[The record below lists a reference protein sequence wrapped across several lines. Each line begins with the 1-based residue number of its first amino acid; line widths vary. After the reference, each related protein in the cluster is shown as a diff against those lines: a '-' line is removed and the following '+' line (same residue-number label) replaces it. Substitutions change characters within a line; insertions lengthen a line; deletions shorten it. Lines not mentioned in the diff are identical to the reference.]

1 MSMIKE
7 YFILALKSVWAHKI
21 RALLTTLGV
30 IIGVSSVILLMSL
43 GNSARL
49 EAANQIRSIGSN
61 LIFVSIFDAQG
72 SLPNDWISLIEEQA
86 DIDAYSPLISSSVSY
101 QIEGQNIDVSISGV
115 NERFAYINSLDMQLG
130 RFLNEYDVEY
140 NTPVVVLGSKIP
152 DLLLPNQS
160 IIGSTIIIKGIPFEV
175 IGVAQERGTN
185 FSGDNDMMVYIPI
198 DYASIMSGFS
208 SVNKTFYIA
217 ANSEENIDF
226 TLNRVLTYLSTVFP
240 SDNNYRAFSQ
250 TQVLGVLE
258 TILGLLTSLLA
269 GIASISLVV
278 GGIGIMNIML
288 VTVRERTKEIGIRKA
303 LGARQSQILAQ
314 FLIEAVLIT
323 TLGGLLGLLVSYV
336 GTLVISW
343 ITDFNVVLGLDAVIL
358 SLVFSITIGVIFGL
372 YPAYNASK
380 LEPVEALRFE

>member
-61 LIFVSIFDAQG
+61 LIFVSVFDAQG

-130 RFLNEYDVEY
+130 RFLNEYDVEF

-208 SVNKTFYIA
+208 SINKTFYIA
-217 ANSEENIDF
+217 ANSEDNIDF

-240 SDNNYRAFSQ
+240 SDSNYRAFSQ

>member
-61 LIFVSIFDAQG
+61 LIFVSVFDTQG

-208 SVNKTFYIA
+208 SINKTFYIA

>member
-1 MSMIKE
+1 ML
-7 YFILALKSVWAHKI
+7 F
-21 RALLTTLGV
+21 
-30 IIGVSSVILLMSL
+30 
-43 GNSARL
+43 
-49 EAANQIRSIGSN
+49 RS
-61 LIFVSIFDAQG
+61 
-72 SLPNDWISLIEEQA
+72 
-86 DIDAYSPLISSSVSY
+86 
-101 QIEGQNIDVSISGV
+101 
-115 NERFAYINSLDMQLG
+115 AYINSLDMSVG
-130 RFLNEYDVEY
+130 RFLNEYDVKY

-160 IIGSTIIIKGIPFEV
+160 VIGSKIIIKGIPFEV
-175 IGVAQERGTN
+175 IGVAEERGTN

-198 DYASIMSGFS
+198 DYASTMSGFS
-208 SVNKTFYIA
+208 SFNKTFYIA

-240 SDNNYRAFSQ
+240 SDANYRAFSQ

-314 FLIEAVLIT
+314 FLIEAILIT
-323 TLGGLLGLLVSYV
+323 TLGGLIGLGVSYV
-336 GTLVISW
+336 GTIIISI
-343 ITDFNVVLGLDAVIL
+343 ITDFNVILGIDAVVL

>member
-61 LIFVSIFDAQG
+61 LIFVSVFDAQG

-130 RFLNEYDVEY
+130 RFLNEYDVEF

-208 SVNKTFYIA
+208 SINKTFYIA
-217 ANSEENIDF
+217 ANSEDNIDF

-240 SDNNYRAFSQ
+240 SDSNYRAFSQ

-343 ITDFNVVLGLDAVIL
+343 ITDFNVVLGVDAVVL

>member
-1 MSMIKE
+1 MIKE
-7 YFILALKSVWAHKI
+7 YFVLALKSVWAHKI

-43 GNSARL
+43 GNSART

-61 LIFVSIFDAQG
+61 LIFVSVFDRQG
-72 SLPNDWISLIEEQA
+72 NLPNDWISLIKEQA
-86 DIDAYSPLISSSVSY
+86 DIDAYSPLISSSATY
-101 QIEGQNIDVSISGV
+101 QIEGQNIEVSISGV
-115 NERFAYINSLDMQLG
+115 NEKFAYINSLDMSLG
-130 RFLNEYDVEY
+130 RFLNEYDVAY

-160 IIGSTIIIKGIPFEV
+160 IIGSTIMIKGIPFEV

-198 DYASIMSGFS
+198 DYASTMSGFS
-208 SVNKTFYIA
+208 SFSRTFYIA

-226 TLNRVLTYLSTVFP
+226 TLNRVLVYLSTVFP
-240 SDNNYRAFSQ
+240 SDSNYRAFSQ
-250 TQVLGVLE
+250 TQILGVLE

-314 FLIEAVLIT
+314 FLIEAILIT
-323 TLGGLLGLLVSYV
+323 TLGGILGLGVSYI
-336 GTLVISW
+336 GTLIISW
-343 ITDFNVVLGLDAVIL
+343 ITDFNVILGFDSVIL
-358 SLVFSITIGVIFGL
+358 SLTFSIVIGVIFGL

>member
-1 MSMIKE
+1 MIKE

-43 GNSARL
+43 GNSART

-61 LIFVSIFDAQG
+61 LIFVSISDRQG
-72 SLPNDWISLIEEQA
+72 NLPNDWISLIEEQA
-86 DIDAYSPLISSSVSY
+86 DIDAYSPLISASVTY
-101 QIEGQNIDVSISGV
+101 QIEGQSIDVSISGV
-115 NERFAYINSLDMQLG
+115 NEKFAYINSLDMSLG
-130 RFLNEYDVEY
+130 RFLNEYDVAY

-198 DYASIMSGFS
+198 DYASTMSGFGS
-208 SVNKTFYIA
+208 FNRTFYIA

-240 SDNNYRAFSQ
+240 SDSSYRAFSQ
-250 TQVLGVLE
+250 TQILGVLE

-314 FLIEAVLIT
+314 FLIEAILIT
-323 TLGGLLGLLVSYV
+323 TLGGILGLGVSYI

-343 ITDFNVVLGLDAVIL
+343 ITDFNVVLGLDSVIL
-358 SLVFSITIGVIFGL
+358 SLAFSIVIGVIFGL

>member
-1 MSMIKE
+1 MIKE
-7 YFILALKSVWAHKI
+7 YFVLALKSVWAHKI

-43 GNSARL
+43 GNSARI

-61 LIFVSIFDAQG
+61 LIFVRITDRQG
-72 SLPNDWISLIEEQA
+72 SLPRDWISQIKTQA
-86 DIDAYSPLISSSVSY
+86 DIDAYSPLISASASY
-101 QIEGQNIDVSISGV
+101 LIEGQNVNVSISGV
-115 NERFAYINSLDMQLG
+115 NEHFAYINAFNLTLG
-130 RFLNEYDVEY
+130 RFLNIYDVRF
-140 NTPVVVLGSKIP
+140 NTPVVVLGSKIA

-160 IIGSTIIIKGIPFEV
+160 ILGSTIMIKGLPFEV
-175 IGVAQERGTN
+175 IGVVEERGTN

-208 SVNKTFYIA
+208 SFTRTFYIA

-226 TLNRVLTYLSTVFP
+226 TLNRINAYLATIFP
-240 SDNNYRAFSQ
+240 SQDNFRAFSQ
-250 TQVLGVLE
+250 TQILGVLD

-314 FLIEAVLIT
+314 FLIEAILIT
-323 TLGGLLGLLVSYV
+323 TLGGFLGLVVSYL
-336 GTLVISW
+336 GTLVISAV
-343 ITDFNVVLGLDAVIL
+343 TDFNVVLGLDAVLL
-358 SLVFSITIGVIFGL
+358 SLVFSIAIGIIFGL

>member
-1 MSMIKE
+1 MIKE
-7 YFILALKSVWAHKI
+7 YFVLAIKSVWAHKI

-43 GNSARL
+43 GNSART
-49 EAANQIRSIGSN
+49 EAANQIRGIGSN
-61 LIFVSIFDAQG
+61 LIFVSVSDFQG
-72 SLPNDWISLIEEQA
+72 NLPTDWIGLIKQQA
-86 DIDAYSPLISSSVSY
+86 DIDEYSPLISAQVTY
-101 QIEGQNIDVSISGV
+101 QIEGQTVDVSISGV
-115 NERFAYINSLDMQLG
+115 NQHFAYINSLDMSIG
-130 RFLNEYDVEY
+130 RFLNEYDVKY

-160 IIGSTIIIKGIPFEV
+160 IIGSKIIIKGIPFEV
-175 IGVAQERGTN
+175 IGVAEERGTN

-198 DYASIMSGFS
+198 DYASTMSGFGS
-208 SVNKTFYIA
+208 FNKTFYIA
-217 ANSEENIDF
+217 ANSEDNIDF

-314 FLIEAVLIT
+314 FLIEAILIT
-323 TLGGLLGLLVSYV
+323 TLGGLLGLGVSYL
-336 GTLVISW
+336 GTIIISY
-343 ITDFNVVLGLDAVIL
+343 ITDFNVILGLDSIIL

>member
-1 MSMIKE
+1 
-7 YFILALKSVWAHKI
+7 
-21 RALLTTLGV
+21 
-30 IIGVSSVILLMSL
+30 
-43 GNSARL
+43 
-49 EAANQIRSIGSN
+49 
-61 LIFVSIFDAQG
+61 
-72 SLPNDWISLIEEQA
+72 
-86 DIDAYSPLISSSVSY
+86 
-101 QIEGQNIDVSISGV
+101 
-115 NERFAYINSLDMQLG
+115 
-130 RFLNEYDVEY
+130 
-140 NTPVVVLGSKIP
+140 VVVLGSKIP

-175 IGVAQERGTN
+175 IGVVQERGTN

-198 DYASIMSGFS
+198 DYASTMSGFS
-208 SVNKTFYIA
+208 SFSRTFYIA

-226 TLNRVLTYLSTVFP
+226 TLNRVLVYLSTVFP
-240 SDNNYRAFSQ
+240 SDSNYRAFSQ
-250 TQVLGVLE
+250 TQILGVLE

-314 FLIEAVLIT
+314 FLIEAILIT
-323 TLGGLLGLLVSYV
+323 TLGGILGLGVSYI
-336 GTLVISW
+336 GTLIISW
-343 ITDFNVVLGLDAVIL
+343 ITDFNVILGFDSVIL
-358 SLVFSITIGVIFGL
+358 SLTFSIVIGVIFGL

>member
-1 MSMIKE
+1 MIKE
-7 YFILALKSVWAHKI
+7 YFVLALKSVWAHKI

-43 GNSARL
+43 GNSART

-61 LIFVSIFDAQG
+61 LIFVSVFDRQG
-72 SLPNDWISLIEEQA
+72 NLPNDWISLIKEQA
-86 DIDAYSPLISSSVSY
+86 DIDAYSPLISSSATY

-115 NERFAYINSLDMQLG
+115 NEKFAYINSLDMSLG
-130 RFLNEYDVEY
+130 RFLNEYDVAY

-160 IIGSTIIIKGIPFEV
+160 IIGSTIMIKGIPFEV

-198 DYASIMSGFS
+198 DYASTMSGFS
-208 SVNKTFYIA
+208 SFSRTFYIA

-226 TLNRVLTYLSTVFP
+226 TLNRVLVYLSTVFP
-240 SDNNYRAFSQ
+240 SDSNYRAFSQ
-250 TQVLGVLE
+250 TQILGVLE

-314 FLIEAVLIT
+314 FLIEAILIT
-323 TLGGLLGLLVSYV
+323 TLGGLLGLGVSYI
-336 GTLVISW
+336 GTLIISW
-343 ITDFNVVLGLDAVIL
+343 ITDFNVILGFDSVIL
-358 SLVFSITIGVIFGL
+358 SLTFSIVIGVIFGL

>member
-1 MSMIKE
+1 MIKE
-7 YFILALKSVWAHKI
+7 YFVLALKSVWAHKI

-43 GNSARL
+43 GNSART

-61 LIFVSIFDAQG
+61 LIFVSVFDRQG
-72 SLPNDWISLIEEQA
+72 NLPNDWISLIKEQA
-86 DIDAYSPLISSSVSY
+86 DIDAYSPLISSSATY
-101 QIEGQNIDVSISGV
+101 QIEGQNIEVSISGV
-115 NERFAYINSLDMQLG
+115 NEKFAYINSLDMSLG
-130 RFLNEYDVEY
+130 RFLNEYDVAY

-160 IIGSTIIIKGIPFEV
+160 IIGSTIMIKGIPFEV

-198 DYASIMSGFS
+198 DYASTMSGFS
-208 SVNKTFYIA
+208 SFSRTFYIA
-217 ANSEENIDF
+217 ANSEKNIDF
-226 TLNRVLTYLSTVFP
+226 TLNRVLVYLSTVFP
-240 SDNNYRAFSQ
+240 SDSNYRAFSQ
-250 TQVLGVLE
+250 TQILGVLE

-314 FLIEAVLIT
+314 FLIEAILIT
-323 TLGGLLGLLVSYV
+323 TLGGILGLGVSYI
-336 GTLVISW
+336 GTLIISW
-343 ITDFNVVLGLDAVIL
+343 ITDFNVILGFDSVIL
-358 SLVFSITIGVIFGL
+358 SLTFSIVIGVIFGL